1 MFNTPGP
8 KVREAKPED
17 YPAVIKVI
25 LAAIN
30 KERLWQ
36 AFVPA
41 KGSQDSAYQGEI
53 EALLKEHLDPSN
65 KDWVIEVVDAAGKG
79 EPAKIV
85 AVSVWD
91 VSSGRAGESKRE
103 FLDPSFSSVLDLTT
117 PPNPSS
123 PLFPPL
129 SWCTHAPMSRIYP
142 AQ

>member
-8 KVREAKPED
+8 KVRQAKPED

-36 AFVPA
+36 SFVPSRS
-41 KGSQDSAYQGEI
+41 GQDSAYQGEI

-79 EPAKIV
+79 QAANIV
-85 AVSVWD
+85 AVAVWD
-91 VSSGRAGESKRE
+91 MSAASAGESKRM
-103 FLDPSFSSVLDLTT
+103 SSI
-117 PPNPSS
+117 
-123 PLFPPL
+123 F
-129 SWCTHAPMSRIYP
+129 YE
-142 AQ
+142 